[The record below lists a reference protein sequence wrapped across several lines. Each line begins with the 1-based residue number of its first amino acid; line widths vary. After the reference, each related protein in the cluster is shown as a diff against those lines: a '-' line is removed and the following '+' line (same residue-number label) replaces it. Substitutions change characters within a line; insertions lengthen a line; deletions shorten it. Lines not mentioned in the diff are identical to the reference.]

1 MITLGAVTTP
11 LLLSRFLLSHLLPP
25 PLILLFFLY
34 IIYTR
39 YEMLGRLWALGY
51 MKGLMESAV
60 HHPAAA
66 TTASETTVA
75 ASGRQPEP
83 EPALVK

>member
-1 MITLGAVTTP
+1 
-11 LLLSRFLLSHLLPP
+11 
-25 PLILLFFLY
+25 
-34 IIYTR
+34 
-39 YEMLGRLWALGY
+39 MLGRLWALGY

-66 TTASETTVA
+66 TTAIETTVA

-83 EPALVK
+83 EPALV